1 MYNWNY
7 PYSKYNYVNIANALP
22 ETDSLIQPGFLDVM
36 VFNELGIPMENAL
49 VTILILDRLT
59 GEAPI
64 QIGTTDAEGK
74 SPHFTVPTSYVISN
88 LQGQNFNFTT
98 YNVRVE
104 YVGYYSVQTNNI
116 RFYPGITTTLTYP
129 MNPIP
134 IKIPGVNLEQVIN
147 LPQSRFD

>member
-7 PYSKYNYVNIANALP
+7 PYSNYNYVNIANTLP
-22 ETDSLIQPGFLDVM
+22 EANNLIQPGFLDVM
-36 VFNELGIPMENAL
+36 VFDELGMPIENAL

-64 QIGTTDAEGK
+64 QIGITDAEGK
-74 SPHFTVPTSYVISN
+74 SPHFIVPTSYVISN
-88 LQGQNFNFTT
+88 LLNFTT

-104 YVGYYSVQTNNI
+104 YLGYYSAQTNNI
-116 RFYPGITTTLTYP
+116 RIYPGITTTLTYP

-134 IKIPGVNLEQVIN
+134 INIPGINLEQIIN
-147 LPQSRFD
+147 LPQSKFD